1 MSTANPSP
9 SHLLFFGTS
18 AFAVP
23 ALERLAA
30 DPRFTVTA
38 VVTQPD
44 RPVGRH
50 AEVLASPVKQAAEK
64 LGLRVLQPESL
75 KTDEAYDLLKNYPAD
90 AYVVASYG
98 QIIPQRVLDLP
109 TKGAINIH
117 GSILPA
123 YRGAS
128 PIAAAIANG
137 DKETGVTI
145 MVMDALM
152 DHGPTLAF
160 TAEPINPDDTTKTLE
175 PRLAKLGA
183 DLLPDV
189 LEKYVLGDLKAT
201 EQDHAKA
208 TMVKLLKREDGKL
221 DPTTQT
227 AEQMERLVR
236 AYNPWPGTYIDLNGK
251 RLKVLSASV
260 ASSVIASSSDER
272 GNLTPHPPTIR
283 DTRYAIRTA
292 VDASP
297 ALIGA
302 DGQAL
307 VLTRVQPEGK
317 KEMTGE
323 EFLRGNK
330 NWSEHHS

>member
-1 MSTANPSP
+1 MSPFR
-9 SHLLFFGTS
+9 LVFFGTS

-23 ALERLAA
+23 ILERLAKDA
-30 DPRFTVTA
+30 RFEVTA

-50 AEVLASPVKQAAEK
+50 AEVMASPIKQAALK
-64 LGLRVLQPESL
+64 LGLPVLQPESV
-75 KTDEAYDLLKNYPAD
+75 KTDEGFALLEQHPAD

-109 TKGAINIH
+109 KHGAINVH

-145 MVMDALM
+145 MLMDAKM

-160 TAEPINPDDTTKTLE
+160 ATEPIASDDTTKTLE
-175 PRLAKLGA
+175 PRLSKLGA
-183 DLLPDV
+183 NTLPDV
-189 LEKYVLGDLKAT
+189 LEKYLKGELKAT
-201 EQDHAKA
+201 EQDHDKA
-208 TMVKLLKREDGKL
+208 TMVKLLKREDGKFE
-221 DPTTQT
+221 PATQT

-236 AYNPWPGTYIDLNGK
+236 AYEPWPGTYLEIEGK
-251 RLKVLSASV
+251 RLKVLST
-260 ASSVIASSSDER
+260 SVIPTDESAR
-272 GNLTPHPPTIR
+272 SGGIPSNR
-283 DTRYAIRTA
+283 RAII
-292 VDASP
+292 DGSP
-297 ALIGA
+297 AIVCF
-302 DGQAL
+302 DGSVL
-307 VLTRVQPEGK
+307 KLTRVQPEGK